1 VEYFD
6 IRLEKKEGWQGLHRP
21 ALRLLPFRRPGGGGL
36 MDCSFR
42 PFDLHVIFF
51 LKGHGIFLR
60 IFIVE
65 ILECCVGG

>member
-1 VEYFD
+1 
-6 IRLEKKEGWQGLHRP
+6 
-21 ALRLLPFRRPGGGGL
+21 

>member
-1 VEYFD
+1 MAGFAQARIKAFAV
-6 IRLEKKEGWQGLHRP
+6 P
-21 ALRLLPFRRPGGGGL
+21 APGGGGGL